1 MNGRITR
8 KHRLYV
14 KKICECTTVNHDTLN
29 KLLTD
34 IGCDYDIFCDSF
46 IVKKAL
52 YDVLKNGHIDDL
64 VYEVNT
70 LNMIYDKYDIDM
82 YQYKDIIRNV
92 FNVSHELIS
101 YYNRNLQ
108 EKSDTLR
115 GICSTIALMDHATM
129 PYINREYFNSSA
141 FFPMLVSDTI
151 RSFTGISTISKII
164 NDRGGKRRIP
174 LLSMEHMIYNEP
186 VKFFIML
193 ISYLALPI
201 KSIDN
206 GIIANRIFSI
216 SDAENMEV
224 LFKDFL
230 AYVVSDKS
238 NYI

>member
-1 MNGRITR
+1 MNGKITR
-8 KHRLYV
+8 KHRMYV
-14 KKICECTTVNHDTLN
+14 KQICECNTVNHTILD
-29 KLLTD
+29 KLLMN
-34 IGCDYDIFCDSF
+34 ISCDYDIFCDSF

-70 LNMIYDKYDIDM
+70 LNMLYDKYDIDM
-82 YQYKDIIRNV
+82 YQYKDLIRDT
-92 FNVSHELIS
+92 FNVSDELIS

-115 GICSTIALMDHATM
+115 GICSTIALMNHATM
-129 PYINREYFNSSA
+129 PYINRDYFNSPT
-141 FFPMLVSDTI
+141 FFLMLVSDTI

-164 NDRGGKRRIP
+164 NDRGKKHIP

-186 VKFFIML
+186 VKFFIKL
-193 ISYLALPI
+193 ISYLSLPI
-201 KSIDN
+201 KGIDD
-206 GIIANRIFSI
+206 GILANRIFSI

-230 AYVVSDKS
+230 AYVVNDKS

>member
-1 MNGRITR
+1 
-8 KHRLYV
+8 
-14 KKICECTTVNHDTLN
+14 
-29 KLLTD
+29 
-34 IGCDYDIFCDSF
+34 
-46 IVKKAL
+46 
-52 YDVLKNGHIDDL
+52 
-64 VYEVNT
+64 
-70 LNMIYDKYDIDM
+70 
-82 YQYKDIIRNV
+82 
-92 FNVSHELIS
+92 
-101 YYNRNLQ
+101 
-108 EKSDTLR
+108 
-115 GICSTIALMDHATM
+115 
-129 PYINREYFNSSA
+129 
-141 FFPMLVSDTI
+141 MLVSDTI

-201 KSIDN
+201 KGIDN

>member
-1 MNGRITR
+1 MNGKITR
-8 KHRLYV
+8 KHRMYV
-14 KKICECTTVNHDTLN
+14 KQICECNTVNHTILD
-29 KLLTD
+29 KLLMN
-34 IGCDYDIFCDSF
+34 ISCDYDIFCDSF

-70 LNMIYDKYDIDM
+70 LNMLYDKYDIDM
-82 YQYKDIIRNV
+82 YQYKDLIRDT

-101 YYNRNLQ
+101 YYDKHLQ

-115 GICSTIALMDHATM
+115 GICSTIALMDHVTM

-164 NDRGGKRRIP
+164 NDRGGKKRIP

-201 KSIDN
+201 KGIDN
-206 GIIANRIFSI
+206 GILANRIFSI

-224 LFKDFL
+224 LFKNFL

>member
-1 MNGRITR
+1 MNGKITR
-8 KHRLYV
+8 KHRMYV
-14 KKICECTTVNHDTLN
+14 KQICECNTVNHTILD
-29 KLLTD
+29 KLLMN
-34 IGCDYDIFCDSF
+34 ISCDYDIFCDSF

-64 VYEVNT
+64 VYEANT
-70 LNMIYDKYDIDM
+70 LNMLYDRYDIDM
-82 YQYKDIIRNV
+82 YQYKDLIRDT

-101 YYNRNLQ
+101 YYDKNLQ

-115 GICSTIALMDHATM
+115 GICSTIALMDHVTM

-164 NDRGGKRRIP
+164 NDRGGKKRIP